1 MNIKIQDSEWIIT
14 SPNVG
19 RVTDTPIIITVK
31 IKISGMKSTGRP
43 GIVVKMLKVSLD
55 VCSIV
60 IPNFAN
66 VIVPNKSL
74 WTNEIQGKGVS
85 FKINDEWC

>member
-1 MNIKIQDSEWIIT
+1 
-14 SPNVG
+14 
-19 RVTDTPIIITVK
+19 
-31 IKISGMKSTGRP
+31 MKSTGRP

-85 FKINDEWC
+85 FKINDE